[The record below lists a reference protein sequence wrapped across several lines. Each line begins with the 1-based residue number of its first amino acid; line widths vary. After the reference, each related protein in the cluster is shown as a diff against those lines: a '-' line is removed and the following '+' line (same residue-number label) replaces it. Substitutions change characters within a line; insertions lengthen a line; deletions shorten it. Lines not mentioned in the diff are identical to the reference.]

1 MFKRPPG
8 HFAGHLITEAGLKGC
23 RVGDAMVS
31 NKHAGF
37 IVNVGHAT
45 SADVVALIRAI
56 QEKVRDPVWCRP
68 RPRAAIP

>member
-1 MFKRPPG
+1 
-8 HFAGHLITEAGLKGC
+8 
-23 RVGDAMVS
+23 MVS

-56 QEKVRDPVWCRP
+56 QESKRSFVST

>member
-1 MFKRPPG
+1 
-8 HFAGHLITEAGLKGC
+8 
-23 RVGDAMVS
+23 MVS

-56 QEKVRDPVWCRP
+56 QEKVRDQFGVDLVPELRYLDTS
-68 RPRAAIP
+68 RLKKLN